1 MKTFPAFIL
10 GFVFC
15 ASVLAQSSPVGFDL
29 SNFGVRI
36 EPDRRVMTVLA
47 TLEAA
52 RTTNAAGESV
62 PVLNTPLSAQGAKFR
77 DQLRSDLARLDP
89 KLRERIS
96 LFVVQ
101 HKRRNADLSDA
112 QITASFVSMAYA
124 LTPVPELADPVVTI
138 DLPGNLLDVLDFAPL
153 VRDFYRASSFSANL
167 SSYLKNYSA
176 VADGSLR
183 RSTGDMVTELL
194 SYLQTRP
201 QIYYSESV
209 RTETQKSGS
218 KKTTLTSTERR
229 ERERRFILV
238 PEMLAPAGNVVFLNV
253 KDDYYAVVP
262 PDTDVTLSETRR
274 AFLQFVIDPLV
285 LGSAKDIA
293 IVRDA
298 VKKLIEDQRA
308 KNPLVSPDVFLTISR
323 SLVAAIDSKQN
334 ENLRIKLGTAQFRQ
348 KIETK
353 KTEAEKKQVFAELEK
368 YKAEQAD
375 ETILRLSED
384 YERGATL
391 VFYFADQLK
400 GIEDS
405 GFNIAASLRE
415 MILSLDT
422 TKEVG
427 RYEQVA
433 EARKRALA
441 VRETRKAN
449 PNETIIIENPV
460 TTRLLAIDKI
470 VESKNY
476 VEARA
481 ELRSLLDK
489 NPSDARI
496 HYNYGRVTG
505 LLASEIVKPEEAPKQ
520 RELLLD
526 AKEAFEKVI
535 RLAAVQR
542 TDAALVSLS
551 YVALAKIYEHY
562 GDSTYAIGIYDAA
575 IRVGDVNGGAY
586 SEALTAK
593 ARLMKDQ

>member
-1 MKTFPAFIL
+1 MKSIL
-10 GFVFC
+10 AILLAFVF
-15 ASVLAQSSPVGFDL
+15 SVSVFAQASPVGFDL
-29 SNFGVRI
+29 TNFGVRI
-36 EPDRRVMTVLA
+36 EPDRRVMAVLA

-62 PVLNTPLSAQGAKFR
+62 PVLNTPLSAQGEKFR
-77 DQLRSDLARLDP
+77 DQLRSDLVQLDP

-96 LFVVQ
+96 LFVSQ

-112 QITASFVSMAYA
+112 QITASFISMAYA
-124 LTPVPELADPVVTI
+124 LTPVPELADPVVTV

-167 SSYLKNYSA
+167 PGYVKTYST

-209 RTETQKSGS
+209 KTETRKSGT
-218 KKTTLTSTERR
+218 KKTTLTTTEKR
-229 ERERRFILV
+229 ERERRFVVV
-238 PEMLAPAGNVVFLNV
+238 PEMLAPTGNVVFLNV

-293 IVRDA
+293 VVRDS
-298 VKKLIEDQRA
+298 VKKFIDEQRA
-308 KNPLVSPDVFLTISR
+308 KNPVVSPDVFLTISR
-323 SLVAAIDSKQN
+323 SLVAAIDAKQN
-334 ENLRIKLGTAQFRQ
+334 ENLRVKIGTAQFRQ
-348 KIETK
+348 KIDTK
-353 KTEAEKKQVFAELEK
+353 KTEDEKKQVFAELEK

-391 VFYFADQLK
+391 VFYFADQLE

-405 GFNIAASLRE
+405 GFNISASLRE

-422 TKEVG
+422 AKESG
-427 RYEQVA
+427 RYEQFSDV
-433 EARKRALA
+433 RKRALA
-441 VRETRKAN
+441 VRESRKAN
-449 PNETIIIENPV
+449 PNETIIVENPV
-460 TTRLLAIDKI
+460 TTRLLAIDKVI
-470 VESKNY
+470 EAKNFAQ
-476 VEARA
+476 ART
-481 ELRSLLDK
+481 ELRELLDK
-489 NPSDARI
+489 NPADARI
-496 HYNYGRVTG
+496 YYNYGRVAG
-505 LLASEIVKPEEAPKQ
+505 LLASEFIKPEDAQKQ
-520 RELLLD
+520 RELLLES
-526 AKEAFEKVI
+526 KVAFENVI
-535 RLAAVQR
+535 RVAAVQR

-562 GDSTYAIGIYDAA
+562 GDATYAIGIYDAA
-575 IRVGDVNGGAY
+575 IRVGNVSGGAY
-586 SEALTAK
+586 SEAMTAK